1 MKIRRDVLV
10 VIAIPIFFVLSLQF
24 VLALTIPETQLTE
37 ELPSQYHIT
46 YDPNQVEITEVDYRV
61 PGRNY
66 CAITIFT
73 AGGDGGTYEIEVTLY
88 DINDEYIYA
97 TTETEIS
104 MNIEGNG
111 SGSNSTAV
119 VDSHIMS
126 PILTAAV
133 IEEGD
138 LIKIIIRHNNIAELL
153 TNLFVQIDSV

>member
-1 MKIRRDVLV
+1 MKIRRDILV

-37 ELPSQYHIT
+37 ELPSSFHIT
-46 YDPNQVEITEVDYRV
+46 YDPNQITITDVEYRA

-66 CAITIFT
+66 CTATIFT
-73 AGGDGGTYEIEVTLY
+73 TGGDGGTYEIEVTFY
-88 DINDEYIYA
+88 DVNEEYIYA

-104 MNIEGNG
+104 INIEGNG

-138 LIKIIIRHNNIAELL
+138 IIKIVIRHNNITELL

>member
-1 MKIRRDVLV
+1 M
-10 VIAIPIFFVLSLQF
+10 
-24 VLALTIPETQLTE
+24 TIPETQLTE
-37 ELPSQYHIT
+37 ELPSSFHIT
-46 YDPNQVEITEVDYRV
+46 YDPNQITITDVEYRA

-66 CAITIFT
+66 CTATIFT
-73 AGGDGGTYEIEVTLY
+73 TGGDGGTYEIEVTLY
-88 DINDEYIYA
+88 DVNEEYIYA

-104 MNIEGNG
+104 INIEGNG

-138 LIKIIIRHNNIAELL
+138 IIKIVIRHNNITELL